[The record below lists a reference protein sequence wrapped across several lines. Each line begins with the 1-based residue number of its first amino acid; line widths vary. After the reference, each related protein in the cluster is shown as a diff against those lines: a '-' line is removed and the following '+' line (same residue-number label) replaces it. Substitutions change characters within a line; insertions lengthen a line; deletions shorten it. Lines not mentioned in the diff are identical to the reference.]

1 MILAGGFLVAVAV
14 GFFLSTLDL
23 SLSAVVL
30 IGLGVC
36 ALLTTIALLLEML
49 RQRGPRRSSSAP
61 DVPA

>member
-30 IGLGVC
+30 IGLGVS
-36 ALLTTIALLLEML
+36 ALLTVVALLLEMHRQGGL
-49 RQRGPRRSSSAP
+49 RRGSSAP
-61 DVPA
+61 NVPT